1 MLARGRFAGASLALL
16 AQASLTS
23 RAATALRFRTRM
35 GAALSHS
42 KTDYG
47 GAAAA
52 AAAMSAVNAYAE
64 VIGLPDP
71 NAACADVELIP
82 FASDNYAY
90 YLRCRSTGAAAL
102 VDPADPDA
110 ALRFLQDTG
119 EAAPQAVLCTHKHGD
134 HQGGNVP
141 IRKFFE
147 KEGGDVDVVSTSYEP
162 IDGVTL
168 AMKNGEQYTL
178 GGLTVTALHTPC
190 HTRGHVCF
198 LVTDAA
204 RPDAAPVLFAGDTLF
219 VGGCGRFFEGNA
231 QEMYGN
237 LGLEGVL
244 ATLPPETQ
252 VFCGHEYTASNL
264 RFALSVDG
272 ANPNLQ
278 AKAAWVDGMRAEG
291 RSTIPTTIG
300 GERLWNPFMRADQPE
315 LKASVGLG
323 ESADPIEVMAAVRAA
338 KDRF

>member
-1 MLARGRFAGASLALL
+1 MHPQARRPPGRQRADPEILRERGRRCGRGLYVVRTHRRRDPRHEERRTVHPRRPYGYGAAHALPHPGPRVLPRHRRRPPGRRAGAL
-16 AQASLTS
+16 
-23 RAATALRFRTRM
+23 RRRYALRGRLRPLFR
-35 GAALSHS
+35 G
-42 KTDYG
+42 
-47 GAAAA
+47 
-52 AAAMSAVNAYAE
+52 
-64 VIGLPDP
+64 
-71 NAACADVELIP
+71 
-82 FASDNYAY
+82 
-90 YLRCRSTGAAAL
+90 
-102 VDPADPDA
+102 
-110 ALRFLQDTG
+110 
-119 EAAPQAVLCTHKHGD
+119 
-134 HQGGNVP
+134 
-141 IRKFFE
+141 
-147 KEGGDVDVVSTSYEP
+147 
-162 IDGVTL
+162 
-168 AMKNGEQYTL
+168 
-178 GGLTVTALHTPC
+178 
-190 HTRGHVCF
+190 
-198 LVTDAA
+198 
-204 RPDAAPVLFAGDTLF
+204 
-219 VGGCGRFFEGNA
+219 
-231 QEMYGN
+231 YGN